1 MRTNGRLIELLGYN
15 INTDKMQKW
24 CDEFYKDKTKEKLQ
38 LKYFNILY
46 DTCINLNLIIPKKE
60 DINFN
65 PKENWASLTIYN
77 ELLKNEE
84 TKKLLPSVFFE
95 NFNIFSKKYCAD
107 INGFWYIDKSNDY
120 PTLLEASN
128 AIKNSGG
135 IVFCAHTYIYKWIND
150 MEKHILTMIN
160 TIGLQGI
167 ECFHSDFSIEE
178 INSCLN
184 FTKKYNLYISGGS
197 DYHGTNKKNI
207 NLKIGKG
214 NLNIDEKYILNWL

>member
-1 MRTNGRLIELLGYN
+1 
-15 INTDKMQKW
+15 
-24 CDEFYKDKTKEKLQ
+24 
-38 LKYFNILY
+38 
-46 DTCINLNLIIPKKE
+46 
-60 DINFN
+60 
-65 PKENWASLTIYN
+65 
-77 ELLKNEE
+77 
-84 TKKLLPSVFFE
+84 
-95 NFNIFSKKYCAD
+95 
-107 INGFWYIDKSNDY
+107 
-120 PTLLEASN
+120 
-128 AIKNSGG
+128 
-135 IVFCAHTYIYKWIND
+135 